1 LDTKGLVTADN
12 KVGPLYE
19 HVFPPTLAPSLS
31 FVGLPQKVIPFPL
44 SQLQARWIAK
54 VLSGKVQL
62 PSQSEMMKSVQAFYA
77 QFEASGSPMDHL
89 HYLQGDS
96 QVSSCCLLWEH
107 FYKYYF
113 ILRVVSNTDICAALK
128 GYNN

>member
-1 LDTKGLVTADN
+1 
-12 KVGPLYE
+12 
-19 HVFPPTLAPSLS
+19 
-31 FVGLPQKVIPFPL
+31 VIPFPL

-77 QFEASGSPMDHL
+77 QFEASGSPMPHL

-96 QVSSCCLLWEH
+96 QVSSCCLLWEL
-107 FYKYYF
+107 FYKYYL
-113 ILRVVSNTDICAALK
+113 ILRVLSNTDICAALK

>member
-1 LDTKGLVTADN
+1 M
-12 KVGPLYE
+12 
-19 HVFPPTLAPSLS
+19 
-31 FVGLPQKVIPFPL
+31 IPFPL
-44 SQLQARWIAK
+44 FQLQARWIAK

-62 PSQSEMMKSVQAFYA
+62 PSQSEMMKSVQAFYT
-77 QFEASGSPMDHL
+77 QFEASGSPMHHL

-96 QVSSCCLLWEH
+96 QVSSCCPLWEL

-113 ILRVVSNTDICAALK
+113 ILRVLSNKDICAALK

>member
-1 LDTKGLVTADN
+1 M
-12 KVGPLYE
+12 
-19 HVFPPTLAPSLS
+19 
-31 FVGLPQKVIPFPL
+31 IPFPL

-77 QFEASGSPMDHL
+77 QFEASGGSMHHL

-96 QVSSCCLLWEH
+96 QVSSCCLLWEL
-107 FYKYYF
+107 FYKYYL
-113 ILRVVSNTDICAALK
+113 ILRVLSNTDICAALK